1 MTVVAPRSAF
11 VQKTNLIKM
20 SFTVYG
26 LGEDPEVHFPWT
38 WGAEIDEVI
47 CAMPGVCLRS
57 ARDYTL
63 RDTHMYTAK
72 TGDRGLVHYGT
83 NQKYA
88 TDDYC
93 LTLHFDPGTVAGS
106 ETNPGADSSNES
118 GSSRIVLAA
127 SRSLQYPT
135 RNEIRST
142 KPPFS
147 LELQLQ
153 AMEII
158 AASAREPY

>member
-83 NQKYA
+83 NQKDA
-88 TDDYC
+88 TRRLLLDFTFRPRHGC
-93 LTLHFDPGTVAGS
+93 RERNKPRGRFL
-106 ETNPGADSSNES
+106 E
-118 GSSRIVLAA
+118 RI
-127 SRSLQYPT
+127 R
-135 RNEIRST
+135 
-142 KPPFS
+142 
-147 LELQLQ
+147 LE
-153 AMEII
+153 
-158 AASAREPY
+158 